1 MRPTPRSMFSS
12 LLLLAAACSGA
23 RGAAEAAVAAADSA
37 LAVIGPEAAR
47 VVPDQLKPLTDAV
60 AAAKDSM
67 AAKAWNGALA
77 LVTDIPTRANDLAQ
91 AIVKEKADITEEINT
106 LNVAMPRNLAAVKT
120 RIDRLS
126 RGRLPRGLS
135 AETFDSVKTIH
146 AEGVDEW
153 PRIMTAFQA
162 GNLADAITRATALK
176 LKVSRAMEAVGLQ
189 ADARAWSNEASPN

>member
-1 MRPTPRSMFSS
+1 MRPTPRSMVLCLLS
-12 LLLLAAACSGA
+12 LTAACSGA
-23 RGAAEAAVAAADSA
+23 RGAAEAAIAAADSA

-47 VVPDQLKPLTDAV
+47 VVPDQLKPLEDAV

-67 AAKAWNGALA
+67 AAKAWAGALA
-77 LVTDIPTRANDLAQ
+77 LATDIPTRANDLAQ

-106 LNVAMPRNLAAVKT
+106 LNVAMPRNLAAVKA

-135 AETFDSVKTIH
+135 AETFDSVKAIH